1 MRSMSWSL
9 AGILASILITPIANY
24 PDCCCSLSGHRQMD
38 CPAITVSNW
47 LMLRPLRDRLVR
59 PQAGVSSKSG
69 ASLGAAVVEPLT
81 PDRLADPEPRCLTAG

>member
-1 MRSMSWSL
+1 
-9 AGILASILITPIANY
+9 
-24 PDCCCSLSGHRQMD
+24 MD

-69 ASLGAAVVEPLT
+69 ASLGAAVMLT
-81 PDRLADPEPRCLTAG
+81 NPKVKKVAFLGCQAI